1 MVGCCAAV
9 GEETKYADMDFSEL
23 TKIISRRV
31 QKLEPDNA
39 VKIMGCILLKE
50 PGEQEMLQLAIG
62 HENILVSKINDAK
75 AMLSMLSPNNFTSA
89 QMLSIP
95 DNSHQFGSHR
105 PSGSRPFSSPASFHV
120 PAPYWDPQLAPDQHT
135 PLQSLDF
142 GPRLYTDSVGD
153 DYSLRNQPQFLGI
166 DEQLDNLNPMGSYY
180 YPDAALAGEMTSRT
194 SRRSQSLSELPMK
207 TCHYYVK
214 GFCKHGVNCRYSHG
228 LSFPDG
234 YLQAFS
240 PGMIELPNEDHA
252 FTPGSLE
259 NLEMEIIEL
268 LRSRR
273 GSPVSIASLPMLY
286 YEKYGRNLQAEG
298 YLTESQRHGKA
309 GFSLTKLLAR
319 LKYSIRLI
327 DRPHGQH
334 SVILAEDAH
343 RYMECRNERSDL
355 GSAVASSHQ
364 IYLTFPADST
374 FTEQDVVHYFR
385 QYGPVR
391 DVRIPSQDRRMFGF
405 VSFHY
410 AQTVQ
415 DILMKR
421 NPHFICN
428 SRVLVKPYREKS
440 RIIDR
445 TCMEKLKPAMYYPS
459 QYSDVEPELHAISR
473 ESDSSRMFKSKLIEQ
488 EKISELERRRLSEL
502 NLASKPLSQQPYPSY
517 DMEEFKVTEDGNEF
531 PLIDHF
537 SYTLDSLNNGSTSD
551 DKARQSSNSYSDQE
565 SGQIEL
571 PESPFASPPIEN
583 SISAVI

>member
-1 MVGCCAAV
+1 MVGCCAMV
-9 GEETKYADMDFSEL
+9 GEETKYCDMDFAEL
-23 TKIISRRV
+23 TKIISSRV

-39 VKIMGCILLKE
+39 IKIMGCILLKE

-62 HENILVSKINDAK
+62 HENILLSKINDAK
-75 AMLSMLSPNNFTSA
+75 AMLSMLSPKNFTSA
-89 QMLSIP
+89 QMHSIP
-95 DNSHQFGSHR
+95 NNSHQFGSYP
-105 PSGSRPFSSPASFHV
+105 PSGSRPFSSPATFHV
-120 PAPYWDPQLAPDQHT
+120 ATHYWDPQLAPDQHT
-135 PLQSLDF
+135 LVQSLDF
-142 GPRLYTDSVGD
+142 GPRLYTDSIGD
-153 DYSLRNQPQFLGI
+153 DYSLHNQPQFSGI
-166 DEQLDNLNPMGSYY
+166 DEQLDNANPMGSYY
-180 YPDAALAGEMTSRT
+180 YPDAALAGGMTGRT

-207 TCHYYVK
+207 TCHYYIK

-234 YLQAFS
+234 YSQVFS
-240 PGMIELPNEDHA
+240 PGMNELLNEDRGFA
-252 FTPGSLE
+252 PGSLE
-259 NLEMEIIEL
+259 KLEMEIIEL
-268 LRSRR
+268 LRSKR

-319 LKYSIRLI
+319 LKNSIRLI

-334 SVILAEDAH
+334 SVILAEDTH
-343 RYMECRNERSDL
+343 RYMECRHERSDL

-374 FTEQDVVHYFR
+374 FTEEDVAHYFR

-410 AQTVQ
+410 AQTVH

-445 TCMEKLKPAMYYPS
+445 TYMEKLKPAMYYPS
-459 QYSDVEPELHAISR
+459 RCIEGEPELHTIPR

-488 EKISELERRRLSEL
+488 EMISELERRHFSEL
-502 NLASKPLSQQPYPSY
+502 NLSKPLSQQPYSSY
-517 DMEEFKVTEDGNEF
+517 DMEEFKVTEDGIEF

-537 SYTLDSLNNGSTSD
+537 SYTLDALNSGSTSND
-551 DKARQSSNSYSDQE
+551 RARQSSNGYSDQE
-565 SGQIEL
+565 SGHIEL
-571 PESPFASPPIEN
+571 PESPFASPPMES
-583 SISAVI
+583 SISAII